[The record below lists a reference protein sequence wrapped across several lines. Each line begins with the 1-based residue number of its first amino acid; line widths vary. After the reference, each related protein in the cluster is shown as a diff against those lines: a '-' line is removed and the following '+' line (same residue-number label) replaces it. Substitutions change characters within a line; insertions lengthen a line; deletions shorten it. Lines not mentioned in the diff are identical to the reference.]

1 MLLNHLLHFR
11 PFIFALISLLKMFKV
26 YIILNLRYNSY
37 LKGHLSRVLN
47 GITTLKINDILYPFS
62 QRRSI
67 QVIHM
72 IFFFFM
78 ITDLEKLS

>member
-11 PFIFALISLLKMFKV
+11 PFVFALISLLKMSPCIFKV
-26 YIILNLRYNSY
+26 YIILNLLYNSY

-47 GITTLKINDILYPFS
+47 GITTLKINDILYSFS

-67 QVIHM
+67 QVIHII
-72 IFFFFM
+72 IFFLY
-78 ITDLEKLS
+78 DH